1 MLARF
6 FIERPVFASVISIVI
21 VLAGFISM
29 RALPIAQY
37 PEIVPPE
44 VVVST
49 QYPGASAE
57 VIAGTVAAPLE
68 QQING
73 VPHMLYMR
81 STSSNSGTLDLTVT
95 FEIGTD
101 PDQATIDVNNR
112 VQAAQARLP
121 EEVRR
126 QGVTVNK
133 RSSSILTVITMYSP
147 DGRYDPIYVSNYAL
161 LNVLDELKRTT
172 GVGDARLFGSK
183 DYSMRIWL
191 KPDKLAQHDLT
202 PDDIATAIRE
212 QNAQFAAGA
221 FGQAPTNE
229 DLAFTYTISTKG
241 RLITVEEFE
250 NIILRSDAKAATLRL
265 KDVARIELGA
275 QDYNF
280 TATYNGKTSIA
291 MGIYLQPGANALAT
305 TQAVSD
311 KMAELSKRFPEGI
324 AYAMPFNTTKFVEV
338 AINEVLRTFA
348 EAIILVILVV
358 YLFLQNGRATFIPL
372 IAVPV
377 SLIGTFAGMYLLGF
391 SINML
396 TLFGMVLAIG
406 IVVDDAIIVV
416 ENVERIMRTEGLPPK
431 QAAIKAM
438 EEVTGPLI
446 AIVLVLCAVFV
457 PVGFMGGL
465 TGEMY
470 KQFAIT
476 IAIAVVISGIVALTL
491 SPALCAQIL
500 KPGNHQVAK
509 PFQIFNQWFTRT
521 TNKYLDGVR
530 FFLSRTMLG
539 ITLVLGMI
547 GLTSILFLQVPS
559 SLVPEEDQGYA
570 FVMPMLLPAASLA
583 RTEKV
588 ANEMTQ
594 RLLNLPEVANVV
606 TFAGFDLLSGS
617 QKSNAGV
624 SFVMFKDW
632 LQRQDK
638 GSNAKS
644 LVGRVMMMGADIKD
658 AIVMAFTPPPITGMS
673 LTGGFEGYVQ
683 SRSGDAPKV
692 IAAKAT
698 ELVAAAAQRPELAGV
713 RTTISANVPQYY
725 AELDRTKA
733 KALGIPID
741 AVFAAMQSSFGS
753 FYINDF
759 TLFGRIFR
767 VNMSAEASFREKP
780 EDLHNVFVRSN
791 TGAMVPLSTLLK
803 TKRIIGPDLVE
814 RYNVFPAAKIMGGPA
829 PGYSSGQALA
839 AMEEVAATVLSSDY
853 ELAWTGSA
861 YQEKIAGGTG
871 TTAILFGLV
880 MVLLILAA
888 QYNRWSLP
896 LAVITAVPF
905 AIFGAVLSVWLRGL
919 SNDVYFQ
926 VGLLTLIALS
936 ARNAILIVEFAVLQV
951 QQGKSIMDAAIEAAR
966 LRFRPIL
973 MTSFAFILGCVP
985 LALSSGAGAASRHS
999 IGTGV
1004 IGGMLAATV
1013 LAPFFI
1019 PMFYLLIAK
1028 LSSARPQ
1035 KPDLEEQDH

>member
-1 MLARF
+1 
-6 FIERPVFASVISIVI
+6 
-21 VLAGFISM
+21 
-29 RALPIAQY
+29 
-37 PEIVPPE
+37 
-44 VVVST
+44 
-49 QYPGASAE
+49 
-57 VIAGTVAAPLE
+57 
-68 QQING
+68 
-73 VPHMLYMR
+73 
-81 STSSNSGTLDLTVT
+81 
-95 FEIGTD
+95 
-101 PDQATIDVNNR
+101 
-112 VQAAQARLP
+112 
-121 EEVRR
+121 
-126 QGVTVNK
+126 
-133 RSSSILTVITMYSP
+133 
-147 DGRYDPIYVSNYAL
+147 
-161 LNVLDELKRTT
+161 
-172 GVGDARLFGSK
+172 
-183 DYSMRIWL
+183 
-191 KPDKLAQHDLT
+191 
-202 PDDIATAIRE
+202 
-212 QNAQFAAGA
+212 
-221 FGQAPTNE
+221 
-229 DLAFTYTISTKG
+229 
-241 RLITVEEFE
+241 
-250 NIILRSDAKAATLRL
+250 
-265 KDVARIELGA
+265 
-275 QDYNF
+275 
-280 TATYNGKTSIA
+280 
-291 MGIYLQPGANALAT
+291 
-305 TQAVSD
+305 
-311 KMAELSKRFPEGI
+311 
-324 AYAMPFNTTKFVEV
+324 
-338 AINEVLRTFA
+338 
-348 EAIILVILVV
+348 
-358 YLFLQNGRATFIPL
+358 
-372 IAVPV
+372 
-377 SLIGTFAGMYLLGF
+377 
-391 SINML
+391 
-396 TLFGMVLAIG
+396 
-406 IVVDDAIIVV
+406 
-416 ENVERIMRTEGLPPK
+416 
-431 QAAIKAM
+431 
-438 EEVTGPLI
+438 
-446 AIVLVLCAVFV
+446 
-457 PVGFMGGL
+457 
-465 TGEMY
+465 
-470 KQFAIT
+470 
-476 IAIAVVISGIVALTL
+476 
-491 SPALCAQIL
+491 
-500 KPGNHQVAK
+500 
-509 PFQIFNQWFTRT
+509 
-521 TNKYLDGVR
+521 
-530 FFLSRTMLG
+530 
-539 ITLVLGMI
+539 
-547 GLTSILFLQVPS
+547 
-559 SLVPEEDQGYA
+559 
-570 FVMPMLLPAASLA
+570 
-583 RTEKV
+583 
-588 ANEMTQ
+588 
-594 RLLNLPEVANVV
+594 
-606 TFAGFDLLSGS
+606 
-617 QKSNAGV
+617 
-624 SFVMFKDW
+624 
-632 LQRQDK
+632 
-638 GSNAKS
+638 
-644 LVGRVMMMGADIKD
+644 MMMGADIKD